1 MELFEPWPVGY
12 KVNPRSPYGPR
23 VHPITRK
30 KGFHHGVDVAM
41 PRGTR
46 LIAPA
51 DGVVVHK
58 GSGSSG
64 GINVILRHE
73 GTWHTVYY
81 HLQKPCP
88 YDIGA
93 QVKAGDF
100 LAYVGNTGAST
111 GPHLHWEL
119 RHSRT
124 WGDSTD
130 PMPHVVGPYV
140 ETVPEPVAPEPIPEP
155 VEPEPVK
162 PLPAGVPVTQAEP
175 VTPTPRPQPV
185 VPKPRPK
192 PVTYSPRPTCKP
204 KPKWEF
210 SAALLRGFERIRRQA
225 K

>member
-30 KGFHHGVDVAM
+30 KGFHHGVDVSM

-64 GINVILRHE
+64 GIKVILRHE

-100 LAYVGNTGAST
+100 LAHSGNTGAST

-119 RHSRT
+119 RKSRT
-124 WGDSTD
+124 WGDTVD

-140 ETVPEPVAPEPIPEP
+140 EPEPVEPEPIPEP
-155 VEPEPVK
+155 VIEPEPIPEPVK
-162 PLPAGVPVTQAEP
+162 PLPPGVPVTQAEP
-175 VTPTPRPQPV
+175 AR
-185 VPKPRPK
+185 
-192 PVTYSPRPTCKP
+192 P

-210 SAALLRGFERIRRQA
+210 SLALQRGFERIRRQA

>member
-30 KGFHHGVDVAM
+30 KGFHHGVDVSM

-93 QVKAGDF
+93 RVKVGDF
-100 LAYVGNTGAST
+100 LAYSGNTGAST

-119 RHSRT
+119 RKSRT
-124 WGDSTD
+124 WGDTVD

-140 ETVPEPVAPEPIPEP
+140 EPVAPEPIPEP
-155 VEPEPVK
+155 EPEPMPEPVK
-162 PLPAGVPVTQAEP
+162 PLPPGVPINRPEP
-175 VTPTPRPQPV
+175 AR
-185 VPKPRPK
+185 PKPRP
-192 PVTYSPRPTCKP
+192 PATNANVRPTIVGP
-204 KPKWEF
+204 LTM
-210 SAALLRGFERIRRQA
+210 SAKLRAFFDMKRHMR
-225 K
+225 

>member
-30 KGFHHGVDVAM
+30 KGFHHGVDVSM
-41 PRGTR
+41 PRGTK

-93 QVKAGDF
+93 RVKAGDF
-100 LAYVGNTGAST
+100 LAYSGNTGAST

-140 ETVPEPVAPEPIPEP
+140 EPVPEPVAVEP
-155 VEPEPVK
+155 VAVEPVPEPEPVK
-162 PLPAGVPVTQAEP
+162 PLPPGVPITQPEP
-175 VTPTPRPQPV
+175 AR
-185 VPKPRPK
+185 
-192 PVTYSPRPTCKP
+192 P
-204 KPKWEF
+204 KPKWVP
-210 SAALLRGFERIRRQA
+210 SPALQRGFERIRRQA

>member
-1 MELFEPWPVGY
+1 
-12 KVNPRSPYGPR
+12 
-23 VHPITRK
+23 
-30 KGFHHGVDVAM
+30 
-41 PRGTR
+41 
-46 LIAPA
+46 
-51 DGVVVHK
+51 
-58 GSGSSG
+58 
-64 GINVILRHE
+64 
-73 GTWHTVYY
+73 
-81 HLQKPCP
+81 LQKPCP

-100 LAYVGNTGAST
+100 LAYSGNTGAST

-140 ETVPEPVAPEPIPEP
+140 EPVPEPVAPEPIPEP
-155 VEPEPVK
+155 VVEPEPIPEPVK
-162 PLPAGVPVTQAEP
+162 PLPPGVPVTQAEP

-192 PVTYSPRPTCKP
+192 PVTPLPRPTCKP